1 MENKFIYCINE
12 QLKEKL
18 KKNYNLLFVREN
30 NGQTVYIFENIPKSY
45 ETLKFSQEE
54 KDQLIFS
61 NKLTF

>member
-30 NGQTVYIFENIPKSY
+30 NGQTVYIFENTPKSY